1 MLQAVRLEALR
12 SVSLHQG
19 EARHLGEEATAH
31 AAIAGLEESYLLEEV
46 AASEAINA
54 VEELLE
60 RRSSAVGFGEGGSVQ
75 ERGVT
80 RVAAVG
86 HRGASYGVRA
96 PAPEVQLVFI
106 SVALL
111 SFLACSC
118 ACLAIFART
127 PSDRHAVRMPL
138 LEAEKS
144 HSDRLSMERPSV
156 WRWSDTQLAL
166 PESGRDDAGIASKES
181 EQAGSSSEG
190 GGQPAALM
198 LCPQLLVPPGTR
210 LDCVVGG
217 HLCRR
222 RQLKTFKVCGLTG
235 VQLFQVRAE
244 ETDSDRPGICME
256 TLERER
262 LAFLSTEE
270 LWTGASSPQM
280 SIFHAWGN
288 KYGAVRKTE
297 EGAFE
302 VSAQGREEDN
312 PVLKYIG
319 DFAGNSYK
327 VVGKGGRTI
336 AVVSP
341 SSEGVKKVVVHSRND
356 AGLVILGIL
365 AIDKCEMPADRVPS
379 DQTAGLAA

>member
-1 MLQAVRLEALR
+1 
-12 SVSLHQG
+12 
-19 EARHLGEEATAH
+19 
-31 AAIAGLEESYLLEEV
+31 
-46 AASEAINA
+46 
-54 VEELLE
+54 
-60 RRSSAVGFGEGGSVQ
+60 
-75 ERGVT
+75 
-80 RVAAVG
+80 
-86 HRGASYGVRA
+86 
-96 PAPEVQLVFI
+96 VQLVFV
-106 SVALL
+106 SVGLL

-118 ACLAIFART
+118 ACLAIFARS
-127 PSDRHAVRMPL
+127 PPDRHAVRGPL

-144 HSDRLSMERPSV
+144 SDRLSLDRPST
-156 WRWSDTQLAL
+156 WRWSDTMLAL
-166 PESGRDDAGIASKES
+166 PESSGRDDAGNASKES

-190 GGQPAALM
+190 GGLAAALM
-198 LCPQLLVPPGTR
+198 LCPQLLVPPSTR

-244 ETDSDRPGICME
+244 EKDSDRPGICME
-256 TLERER
+256 TLECER

-270 LWTGASSPQM
+270 LWKGASSPQM
-280 SIFHAWGN
+280 TIFHAWGN

-302 VSAQGREEDN
+302 VGALGREEEN

-327 VVGKGGRTI
+327 VVGKSGRTI

-341 SSEGVKKVVVHSRND
+341 SSEGVKKVVVHSRHD

-365 AIDKCEMPADRVPS
+365 AIDKCEIPADRVPS
-379 DQTAGLAA
+379 DQTSALAA